1 MQIVLVHGGWVGG
14 WVWDGV
20 ADELRRMGHEVIA
33 PTLRGLE
40 DGDVDRSGVTMSMM
54 ARDLIDQVR
63 ELTQLDIVLVGHS
76 GGGPLIQ
83 LVAEAMP
90 ERIGRV
96 VFVDAWVLRDG
107 RVRVG
112 ARATIWSG
120 AVLRADDNTI
130 VMPPELWAASMQD
143 MSPFEQQQLA
153 ALEPR
158 LVPTPAGWSNEPIR
172 LDRFWASSIP
182 SSYVFLA
189 QDQAVP
195 AEIYQAAAGRLDS
208 PRTIEIDGSHLVML
222 THPERLARALDAV
235 IA

>member
-1 MQIVLVHGGWVGG
+1 MQIVLVHGGWQGG
-14 WVWDGV
+14 WAWDGV

-107 RVRVG
+107 
-112 ARATIWSG
+112 
-120 AVLRADDNTI
+120 
-130 VMPPELWAASMQD
+130 
-143 MSPFEQQQLA
+143 
-153 ALEPR
+153 
-158 LVPTPAGWSNEPIR
+158 
-172 LDRFWASSIP
+172 
-182 SSYVFLA
+182 
-189 QDQAVP
+189 
-195 AEIYQAAAGRLDS
+195 
-208 PRTIEIDGSHLVML
+208 
-222 THPERLARALDAV
+222 
-235 IA
+235 